1 MSTTAPR
8 FADQL
13 SGTPGPSVPA
23 VCRFQNVVRV
33 DSHGTWPLGLA
44 LSLVEG
50 TSGGSSAV
58 SRVCVGWVIT
68 APSCGY
74 PSGCSS
80 IHRRRTW
87 AVSRCWR
94 LAQLLRAFMSGFGW
108 MCPHPLGP
116 RGGDWQLHGRL
127 GHVPGTRVPSIWRV
141 LAGGQVQCWLLLCG
155 GEQGPGV
162 GPFQCSCKWHFFP

>member
-1 MSTTAPR
+1 MQTSSRGHPAPLSLPFAFSRMSYGWIPTAHGLWVWPSPWWR
-8 FADQL
+8 EPLGACLRCHVFVLVGSSLL
-13 SGTPGPSVPA
+13 S
-23 VCRFQNVVRV
+23 RV
-33 DSHGTWPLGLA
+33 DTPQA
-44 LSLVEG
+44 
-50 TSGGSSAV
+50 
-58 SRVCVGWVIT
+58 
-68 APSCGY
+68 AP
-74 PSGCSS
+74 PST
-80 IHRRRTW
+80 RRIW

-94 LAQLLRAFMSGFGW
+94 LAQLSRAFMSGFGW

-127 GHVPGTRVPSIWRV
+127 GHVPGTCVPSIWRV